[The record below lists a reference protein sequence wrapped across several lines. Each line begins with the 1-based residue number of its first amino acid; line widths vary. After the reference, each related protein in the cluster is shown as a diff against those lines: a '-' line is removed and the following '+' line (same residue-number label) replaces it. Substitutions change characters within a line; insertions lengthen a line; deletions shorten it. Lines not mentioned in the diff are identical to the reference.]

1 MTPRCLCLLLAVTA
15 AALFAPGCVTYEV
28 NDKGERIEKKNEED
42 LDKLVFDA
50 NGRFLA
56 VATRLSPPTTVV
68 VNGGKPTEREIRLL
82 GVEGLPENKAPNT
95 YARCQEWMAK
105 FMSHGE
111 TLYIRPQTGASTEQ
125 RVIYG
130 EIYMEA
136 VDGKTGEALVDRY
149 VLVNM
154 AMLSLGLVK
163 IRDIQEFSNS
173 ALQKRMRE
181 VEDEARREKRG
192 LWSETP

>member
-1 MTPRCLCLLLAVTA
+1 MGKDYDAAVMSGGLCGFMLGTTA
-15 AALFAPGCVTYEV
+15 NAM
-28 NDKGERIEKKNEED
+28 
-42 LDKLVFDA
+42 A
-50 NGRFLA
+50 N
-56 VATRLSPPTTVV
+56 
-68 VNGGKPTEREIRLL
+68 
-82 GVEGLPENKAPNT
+82 
-95 YARCQEWMAK
+95 M
-105 FMSHGE
+105 
-111 TLYIRPQTGASTEQ
+111 
-125 RVIYG
+125 
-130 EIYMEA
+130 
-136 VDGKTGEALVDRY
+136 EALVDRY